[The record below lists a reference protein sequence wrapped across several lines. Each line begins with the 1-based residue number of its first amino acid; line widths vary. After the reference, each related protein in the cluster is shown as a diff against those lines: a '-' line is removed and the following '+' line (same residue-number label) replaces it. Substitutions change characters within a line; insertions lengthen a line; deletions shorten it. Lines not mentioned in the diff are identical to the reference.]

1 MSILT
6 IKISTKEVTMD
17 SKSAQTPHGQ
27 QDGKE
32 LQQSSFLNKGEAY
45 VMKAALRRMM
55 LTLGLT
61 IALASVAPSAF
72 AQGGGASGSAPAG
85 SSDSGQKMTVR
96 TGYLTCHEAS
106 GWGFI
111 FGSSRKLRCAYARNP
126 NYTEYYDGSITD
138 FGADIGYLQSGV
150 ILWAVAA
157 PTTDLGPGALAGHY
171 GGATASAAIG
181 VGAGANVLLG
191 GFKHSIALQPV
202 SIEGENGLNVAAGI
216 AELSLKLNKNKPPK
230 TT

>member
-1 MSILT
+1 MNS
-6 IKISTKEVTMD
+6 
-17 SKSAQTPHGQ
+17 
-27 QDGKE
+27 
-32 LQQSSFLNKGEAY
+32 
-45 VMKAALRRMM
+45 KAALRRRI

-61 IALASVAPSAF
+61 IALASVAPSAL
-72 AQGGGASGSAPAG
+72 AQGGGTSGSAPAAP
-85 SSDSGQKMTVR
+85 SDGGQKVTVR
-96 TGYLTCHEAS
+96 TGYLTCHVAS

-111 FGSSRKLRCAYARNP
+111 FGSSRKLRCAYARQP

-157 PTTDLGPGALAGHY
+157 PTTDLGSGALAGHY

-181 VGAGANVLLG
+181 VGAGANVLVG
-191 GFKHSIALQPV
+191 GFKNSIALQPV

>member
-1 MSILT
+1 MNR
-6 IKISTKEVTMD
+6 
-17 SKSAQTPHGQ
+17 KSARTYRGHV
-27 QDGKE
+27 DGKE
-32 LQQSSFLNKGEAY
+32 RLQPSSFSKRKSY
-45 VMKAALRRMM
+45 VIKAALRGGI

-61 IALASVAPSAF
+61 LALASARVSAF
-72 AQGGGASGSAPAG
+72 AQGGGTAGSPAAG
-85 SSDSGQKMTVR
+85 STPAASSDSGQKMTVR
-96 TGYLTCHEAS
+96 TGYLTCHVAS

-111 FGSSRKLRCAYARNP
+111 FGSSRKLRCAYARQP

-157 PTTDLGPGALAGHY
+157 PTTDLGRGALAGHY

-181 VGAGANVLLG
+181 VGAGANVLVG

-216 AELSLKLNKNKPPK
+216 AELSLKLNKSKPPK
-230 TT
+230 TS

>member
-1 MSILT
+1 MN
-6 IKISTKEVTMD
+6 
-17 SKSAQTPHGQ
+17 SK
-27 QDGKE
+27 
-32 LQQSSFLNKGEAY
+32 
-45 VMKAALRRMM
+45 VALRGRI

-61 IALASVAPSAF
+61 IALASVAPSAL
-72 AQGGGASGSAPAG
+72 AEGGGSSATAPAAT
-85 SSDSGQKMTVR
+85 SDSGHKVIVR
-96 TGYLTCHEAS
+96 TGYLTCHVAS

-111 FGSSRKLRCAYARNP
+111 FGSSRKLRCAYARQP

-157 PTTDLGPGALAGHY
+157 PTTDLGAGALAGHY

-181 VGAGANVLLG
+181 VGAGANVLVG
-191 GFKHSIALQPV
+191 GFKKSIALQPV

-216 AELSLKLNKNKPPK
+216 AELSLKLNKNKPAK

>member
-1 MSILT
+1 MN
-6 IKISTKEVTMD
+6 
-17 SKSAQTPHGQ
+17 SKSARAPRGPL
-27 QDGKE
+27 DGKA
-32 LQQSSFLNKGEAY
+32 LLRSSSPNKGKTY
-45 VMKAALRRMM
+45 VTKAALRGGI

-61 IALASVAPSAF
+61 IALASAGPSAL
-72 AQGGGASGSAPAG
+72 AQGGGTSGSAPVAG
-85 SSDSGQKMTVR
+85 SDGGQKLTVR
-96 TGYLTCHEAS
+96 TGYLTCHVAS

-111 FGSSRKLRCAYARNP
+111 FGSSRKLRCAYARQP

-171 GGATASAAIG
+171 GGATARAAIG
-181 VGAGANVLLG
+181 VGAGANVLVG

-216 AELSLKLNKNKPPK
+216 AELSLKLNNNKPPK
-230 TT
+230 TS

>member
-1 MSILT
+1 MN
-6 IKISTKEVTMD
+6 
-17 SKSAQTPHGQ
+17 SKSARAPRGPL
-27 QDGKE
+27 DGKA
-32 LQQSSFLNKGEAY
+32 LLRSSSPNKGKSY
-45 VMKAALRRMM
+45 VMKAALRGGI

-61 IALASVAPSAF
+61 IALASAPVSAF
-72 AQGGGASGSAPAG
+72 AQGGGTSGSAPAAG
-85 SSDSGQKMTVR
+85 STPAASSDSGQKMTVR
-96 TGYLTCHEAS
+96 TGYLTCHVAS

-111 FGSSRKLRCAYARNP
+111 FGSSRKLRCAYARQP

-181 VGAGANVLLG
+181 VGAGANVLVG

-202 SIEGENGLNVAAGI
+202 SRSRVRTA
-216 AELSLKLNKNKPPK
+216 
-230 TT
+230 

>member
-1 MSILT
+1 
-6 IKISTKEVTMD
+6 MD
-17 SKSAQTPHGQ
+17 SNSDQTRHGQ
-27 QDGKE
+27 PGGKE
-32 LQQSSFLNKGEAY
+32 LQQSSFPKKGEAY
-45 VMKAALRRMM
+45 VMKAALRGMM

-61 IALASVAPSAF
+61 IALASVAPSAL
-72 AQGGGASGSAPAG
+72 AQGGGTSASAPAA
-85 SSDSGQKMTVR
+85 SSDSGQKMAVR
-96 TGYLTCHEAS
+96 TGYLTCHVAS

-157 PTTDLGPGALAGHY
+157 PTTDLGAGALAGHY
-171 GGATASAAIG
+171 GGATASVAIG

-191 GFKHSIALQPV
+191 GFKNSIALQPV

-216 AELSLKLNKNKPPK
+216 AELSLKLNKNKPAK
-230 TT
+230 MT

>member
-6 IKISTKEVTMD
+6 IKICTKEVTMD

-27 QDGKE
+27 VDGKE

-45 VMKAALRRMM
+45 VMKAALRGMM

-61 IALASVAPSAF
+61 IALASVAPWAF
-72 AQGGGASGSAPAG
+72 AQGGGGSAPAG
-85 SSDSGQKMTVR
+85 STDSGQKMTVR

-111 FGSSRKLRCAYARNP
+111 FGSSRKLRCTYARNP

-138 FGADIGYLQSGV
+138 FGSDIGHLQSGV
-150 ILWAVAA
+150 ILLAVAS
-157 PTTDLGPGALAGHY
+157 PTTHLRPAALARHY
-171 GGATASAAIG
+171 HAPPAPPTPRRGARR
-181 VGAGANVLLG
+181 
-191 GFKHSIALQPV
+191 
-202 SIEGENGLNVAAGI
+202 
-216 AELSLKLNKNKPPK
+216 
-230 TT
+230 

>member
-1 MSILT
+1 MN
-6 IKISTKEVTMD
+6 
-17 SKSAQTPHGQ
+17 SKSARTPRGPL
-27 QDGKE
+27 DGKE
-32 LQQSSFLNKGEAY
+32 LLQSSSLNKGTSY
-45 VMKAALRRMM
+45 VMKAALRRGI

-61 IALASVAPSAF
+61 IALASVAPSAS
-72 AQGGGASGSAPAG
+72 AEGSGTSGSTPAA
-85 SSDSGQKMTVR
+85 SSDGGHKLTVR
-96 TGYLTCHEAS
+96 TGYLTCHVVS

-111 FGSSRKLRCAYARNP
+111 FGSSRKLRCAYARQP
-126 NYTEYYDGSITD
+126 SYTEYYDGSITD

-181 VGAGANVLLG
+181 VGAGANVLVG